1 MDIKIEQQQQQQQQ
15 QQAELGP
22 VSPSEVPNDPGKM
35 FIGGLSWQTS
45 PESLRDYFGR
55 YGDISE
61 AMVMK
66 DPTTRRSRGFGFVT
80 FSDPNSVD
88 KVLTQGT
95 HELDGKKVDPKVA
108 FPRRAHPKMVTRTKK
123 IFVGG
128 LSAPTTLEDV
138 KSYFEQFGPIEDA
151 MLMFDKQTNRH
162 RGFGFVTFQSEDVVD
177 KVCEIHFHEINNK
190 MVECK
195 KAQPKEVMLPA
206 NLAKTRAAGRSAY
219 GELVVWGSHA
229 NQAAAAAAA
238 AAAAPGAAALLPS
251 SLAAAANA
259 LQQQQQQQQQ
269 QSQHHHQQQHH
280 HHQQQQQ
287 QQQQQHSHHHH
298 HHHQQ
303 LLGAAAAA
311 ASLRYTP
318 YPLPTH
324 ISAAAVAAA
333 AAAANQ
339 QQQQQQAVVVAAA
352 QQQQQ
357 QQHQQHQQQQQQS
370 LAHAVA
376 AAAGAPSL
384 LPLASP
390 AAAAAGPALLQY
402 AAAANATQNNV
413 ALANSL
419 YADAAAV
426 MGYKRLLA
434 AAAVS
439 SGLRA
444 TPTLGALT
452 AAAAAGAP
460 AAAAA
465 AAAAQ
470 QAQLRQNAA
479 LAAAHYP
486 LSELLAIPGP
496 SLEMPGAATAAA
508 AAATLYQLPG
518 I

>member
-1 MDIKIEQQQQQQQQ
+1 
-15 QQAELGP
+15 
-22 VSPSEVPNDPGKM
+22 
-35 FIGGLSWQTS
+35 
-45 PESLRDYFGR
+45 ESLRDYFGR

-190 MVECK
+190 MVSQVKPDEDEDEDVCIQKTFFFPTLQVECK

-269 QSQHHHQQQHH
+269 QSQHHHQQQQHH
-280 HHQQQQQ
+280 HHQ

-479 LAAAHYP
+479 IAAAHYP

>member
-1 MDIKIEQQQQQQQQ
+1 MDIKIEQQQQQQQV
-15 QQAELGP
+15 ELGP
-22 VSPSEVPNDPGKM
+22 CSPSEVPNDPGKM

-219 GELVVWGSHA
+219 AG
-229 NQAAAAAAA
+229 
-238 AAAAPGAAALLPS
+238 AAPG
-251 SLAAAANA
+251 
-259 LQQQQQQQQQ
+259 
-269 QSQHHHQQQHH
+269 
-280 HHQQQQQ
+280 
-287 QQQQQHSHHHH
+287 
-298 HHHQQ
+298 
-303 LLGAAAAA
+303 
-311 ASLRYTP
+311 
-318 YPLPTH
+318 
-324 ISAAAVAAA
+324 
-333 AAAANQ
+333 
-339 QQQQQQAVVVAAA
+339 
-352 QQQQQ
+352 
-357 QQHQQHQQQQQQS
+357 
-370 LAHAVA
+370 
-376 AAAGAPSL
+376 L
-384 LPLASP
+384 LPLANP
-390 AAAAAGPALLQY
+390 APPATPSLLQFAAGQS
-402 AAAANATQNNV
+402 NA

-426 MGYKRLLA
+426 VGYKRLLA

-444 TPTLGALT
+444 PTTALGALQ
-452 AAAAAGAP
+452 AAAANVP

-465 AAAAQ
+465 AQLQ

-486 LSELLAIPGP
+486 LSELLAMQGGM
-496 SLEMPGAATAAA
+496 EMGAGSNSAAA
-508 AAATLYQLPG
+508 AAASLYQLPG

>member
-15 QQAELGP
+15 VELGP
-22 VSPSEVPNDPGKM
+22 CSPSEVPNDPGKM

-229 NQAAAAAAA
+229 HSTAATTAAA
-238 AAAAPGAAALLPS
+238 GLLPS
-251 SLAAAANA
+251 SLAAAASVLQQHQQQQQQQHQQQMQQQQQQHQHHHHQQLHSHTPQSATHHTPHSHATHNHLLSSLRYSPYPLPA
-259 LQQQQQQQQQ
+259 HLQAAAVVAAQQQQQQQQQ
-269 QSQHHHQQQHH
+269 QV
-280 HHQQQQQ
+280 QQQQQ
-287 QQQQQHSHHHH
+287 Q
-298 HHHQQ
+298 
-303 LLGAAAAA
+303 
-311 ASLRYTP
+311 P
-318 YPLPTH
+318 
-324 ISAAAVAAA
+324 
-333 AAAANQ
+333 
-339 QQQQQQAVVVAAA
+339 
-352 QQQQQ
+352 
-357 QQHQQHQQQQQQS
+357 S
-370 LAHAVA
+370 LAQVVA
-376 AAAGAPSL
+376 AAAGAAPGL
-384 LPLASP
+384 LPLTTPTP
-390 AAAAAGPALLQY
+390 AATPSLLQY
-402 AAAANATQNNV
+402 AAAANALPGQSNT

-426 MGYKRLLA
+426 VGYKRLLA

-439 SGLRA
+439 SGLRTPA
-444 TPTLGALT
+444 TALGALT
-452 AAAAAGAP
+452 AAAANAP

-465 AAAAQ
+465 AAVAQ

-486 LSELLAIPGP
+486 LSELLA
-496 SLEMPGAATAAA
+496 MPGGLEIGAGANTAAA
-508 AAATLYQLPG
+508 AAASLYQLPG

>member
-1 MDIKIEQQQQQQQQ
+1 
-15 QQAELGP
+15 
-22 VSPSEVPNDPGKM
+22 
-35 FIGGLSWQTS
+35 
-45 PESLRDYFGR
+45 ESLRDYFGR

-190 MVECK
+190 MVSE
-195 KAQPKEVMLPA
+195 AWRSESQPPRPRRPPARIYFSLAIQWPKCLHSHPPQPSNTHHAPHHNHLLSSLRYSPYPLPA
-206 NLAKTRAAGRSAY
+206 HL
-219 GELVVWGSHA
+219 
-229 NQAAAAAAA
+229 QAAAVVAA
-238 AAAAPGAAALLPS
+238 
-251 SLAAAANA
+251 
-259 LQQQQQQQQQ
+259 QQQQQQQQQ
-269 QSQHHHQQQHH
+269 QQVQ
-280 HHQQQQQ
+280 
-287 QQQQQHSHHHH
+287 
-298 HHHQQ
+298 
-303 LLGAAAAA
+303 
-311 ASLRYTP
+311 
-318 YPLPTH
+318 
-324 ISAAAVAAA
+324 
-333 AAAANQ
+333 
-339 QQQQQQAVVVAAA
+339 
-352 QQQQQ
+352 
-357 QQHQQHQQQQQQS
+357 QQHQQQQQQQS
-370 LAHAVA
+370 LAQVVA
-376 AAAGAPSL
+376 AAAGAAPSL
-384 LPLASP
+384 LPLTNP
-390 AAAAAGPALLQY
+390 APTATPSLLQF
-402 AAAANATQNNV
+402 AAAANALPGQSNS

-426 MGYKRLLA
+426 VGYKRLLA
-434 AAAVS
+434 AAAVG
-439 SGLRA
+439 SGLRTPA
-444 TPTLGALT
+444 TALGALT
-452 AAAAAGAP
+452 AAAANAP

-465 AAAAQ
+465 AAVAQ

-486 LSELLAIPGP
+486 LSELLAMP
-496 SLEMPGAATAAA
+496 SGLEIGAGANSAAA
-508 AAATLYQLPG
+508 AAASLYQLPG

>member
-1 MDIKIEQQQQQQQQ
+1 MDIKIEQQQQQQQV
-15 QQAELGP
+15 ELGP
-22 VSPSEVPNDPGKM
+22 CSPSEVPNDPGKM

-219 GELVVWGSHA
+219 GELVVWGSSHA
-229 NQAAAAAAA
+229 HSTAASSAA
-238 AAAAPGAAALLPS
+238 GLLPS
-251 SLAAAANA
+251 SFAAAASV
-259 LQQQQQQQQQ
+259 LQQQ
-269 QSQHHHQQQHH
+269 H

-287 QQQQQHSHHHH
+287 QQQQHQ
-298 HHHQQ
+298 HHQQ
-303 LLGAAAAA
+303 LHHTHSHSQSPAHSHAHAHTHAHHTSQLLS
-311 ASLRYTP
+311 SLRYTP
-318 YPLPTH
+318 YPLPAH
-324 ISAAAVAAA
+324 LSAAAV
-333 AAAANQ
+333 
-339 QQQQQQAVVVAAA
+339 VAA
-352 QQQQQ
+352 Q
-357 QQHQQHQQQQQQS
+357 QQHQQHQQQQQQQQAVAAQHQQQQQS
-370 LAHAVA
+370 LAQVVA
-376 AAAGAPSL
+376 AAAGAAPGL
-384 LPLASP
+384 LPLANSAPP
-390 AAAAAGPALLQY
+390 ATPSLLQFAAGQS
-402 AAAANATQNNV
+402 NA

-426 MGYKRLLA
+426 VGYKRLLA

-444 TPTLGALT
+444 PPSTALGALQ
-452 AAAAAGAP
+452 AAAANAP

-465 AAAAQ
+465 AQ
-470 QAQLRQNAA
+470 LQHAQLRQNAA

-486 LSELLAIPGP
+486 LSELLAMQGGM
-496 SLEMPGAATAAA
+496 EMGSGANSAAA
-508 AAATLYQLPG
+508 AAASLYQLPG